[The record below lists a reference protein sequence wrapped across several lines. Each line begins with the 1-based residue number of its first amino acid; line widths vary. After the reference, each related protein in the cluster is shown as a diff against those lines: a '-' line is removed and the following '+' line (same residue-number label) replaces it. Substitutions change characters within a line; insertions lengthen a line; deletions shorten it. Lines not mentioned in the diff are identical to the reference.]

1 MDFFADQNLAP
12 AHFCRQTL
20 RTCMLAVCALV
31 ATHAQAQATQ
41 EAFHPLDSAAL
52 VGKWQVAAVFA
63 NQYAEKETEIGTI
76 PDQPTYVGRSVLI
89 DPTSIAIPL
98 LHLSCAAP
106 ATFTE
111 RQSIRQLVQRSMRL
125 WTRNL
130 GLREYMPATIWGDE
144 EAQTDVFWMQCSAGN
159 LESGFDGEVSSL
171 PGSHFWIAPLNDG
184 RLLMSWGMNA
194 ILMLER
200 VSDAARPTPSFDCAR
215 AASAADRA
223 ICASFDLAGY
233 DRAIAHTYAWMSDKL
248 TSDELYANPQTLA
261 GLRKLQRL
269 AHARTEACG
278 SNSGCLLHSLQKNAQ
293 ELTRFWQ
300 TPH

>member
-1 MDFFADQNLAP
+1 MNRIRLFAVAL
-12 AHFCRQTL
+12 L
-20 RTCMLAVCALV
+20 LCAYSLFPGF
-31 ATHAQAQATQ
+31 AQ

-63 NQYAEKETEIGTI
+63 NQYAEKDISTI

-111 RQSIRQLVQRSMRL
+111 RQSIRQLVQRSMRV
-125 WTRNL
+125 WDKKL
-130 GLREYMPATIWGDE
+130 GLREFMPATIWGDE

-278 SNSGCLLHSLQKNAQ
+278 SNSVCLLHSLQKNAQ